1 MEHTKYTGTIP
12 VYIHRITAGH
22 CSGSRISRKDSGKTP
37 WPPYAYAM
45 LPSDTIA
52 ASKRKHDVSVTLLA
66 HM

>member
-52 ASKRKHDVSVTLLA
+52 AS
-66 HM
+66 

>member
-1 MEHTKYTGTIP
+1 MEHTKYMGTIP

-22 CSGSRISRKDSGKTP
+22 CSGCRISRKDSGKTP

-52 ASKRKHDVSVTLLA
+52 VYDKENTTSASL
-66 HM
+66 